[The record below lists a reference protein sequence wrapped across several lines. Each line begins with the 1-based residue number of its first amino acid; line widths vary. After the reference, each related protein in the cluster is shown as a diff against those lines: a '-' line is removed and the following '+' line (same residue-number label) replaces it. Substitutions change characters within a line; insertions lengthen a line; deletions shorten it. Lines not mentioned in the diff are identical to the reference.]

1 MPRLYGLN
9 ADREGL
15 LFRFWRSALGFW
27 RGFPGRQAR
36 ILAVLL
42 IATVLLQLWVQYN
55 LNVWSR
61 DFFNT
66 MEQRNQELL
75 RVHALNFVPLAAA
88 SLMLAVGSVWGRMT
102 VQREWRRWLSNH
114 LYDYWL
120 QGRHYAQLR
129 FMPGEHHTPEY
140 RIAEDARIAT
150 DLPVD
155 LALGL
160 FSSVLTAITFIGVLY
175 SVGSGLEVTAFGF
188 ELTIPGY
195 LVIAVTAYSFL
206 LTAATLIVGRRL
218 SRVIEDNK
226 GAEAELRAKG
236 AHLRAIGEASSFS
249 EIPAGSRRAIG
260 DALDQVMTRWRAFC
274 WQLMRMTLVSHANFL
289 VAPSV
294 ALLLCAP
301 KYLAGTMTL
310 GGMVQAAAAF
320 VIVQGAFNWIA
331 DNYGRMAE
339 WASSARRV
347 ASLLL
352 SLDQIEGANQPKDI
366 ELTKETLAADRR

>member
-1 MPRLYGLN
+1 MPHLTGLTS
-9 ADREGL
+9 DRDGL
-15 LFRFWRSALGFW
+15 LVRFWRSALGFW
-27 RGFPGRQAR
+27 RGLPGRQAR
-36 ILAVLL
+36 FLAVLL
-42 IATVLLQLWVQYN
+42 VATVILQLWVQYS

-66 MEQRNQELL
+66 MEQKNQELL

-120 QGRHYAQLR
+120 RGRHYAQLR
-129 FMPGEHHTPEY
+129 FMPGDHNTPEY

-160 FSSVLTAITFIGVLY
+160 FSSILTAITFIGVLY

-188 ELTIPGY
+188 KLTVPGY
-195 LVIAVTAYSFL
+195 LVIAVVAYSLL
-206 LTAATLIVGRRL
+206 LTTATLLVGRRL
-218 SRVIEDNK
+218 SRVIEENK
-226 GAEAELRAKG
+226 GAEAELRATG
-236 AHLRAIGEASSFS
+236 AQLRAIGEASSFC
-249 EIPAGSRRAIG
+249 EIPRGRRRGINE
-260 DALDQVMTRWRAFC
+260 ALEQVMTHWRAFC
-274 WQLMRMTLVSHANFL
+274 WQLMRMTLVSHTNSL
-289 VAPSV
+289 VAPSIG
-294 ALLLCAP
+294 LLLCAP

-310 GGMVQAAAAF
+310 GSMVQAAAAF

-347 ASLLL
+347 ASLLV
-352 SLDQIEGANQPKDI
+352 SLDQIEGTSRPKDAQ
-366 ELTKETLAADRR
+366 LTKETLAADRP